1 MLRIVSPLFVELAGA
16 SLRVGERL
24 MFRNTHWRFR
34 RGEQWALVGPNG
46 SGKTLFAS
54 ALTGAVPIVGGE
66 SSLPTG
72 GVEHVSFEQQKSV
85 AGDAPAA
92 ARWFSIEEEAAPQV
106 DTLLS
111 QDSVEDINPFEVVAR
126 SRSAALAFA
135 QHERRVIRLLGI
147 GPLLRQPV
155 PSLSNGEMRKV
166 LLARALLRRPQLLIL
181 DDPFAGLDERFRR
194 HLRDILEKL
203 ISRRAVHVLLIA
215 THPDE
220 LPRSITHLLR
230 VDRCRVVEQGRF
242 TRRRGRESLTVTR
255 ASRPAPIPR
264 SGMRP
269 LPRLRRTR
277 SIAGM
282 LAEPELVRLSG
293 VTVRYGGRTILENIN
308 WVVRRGESWALLGP
322 NGSGKST
329 LLSLIIG
336 DNPQAYAN
344 DVRVFGRR
352 RGDGE
357 SVWTLK
363 RRIGWV
369 SPELHLHFPE
379 AQTCLEAV
387 LSGFDDATGCYHRPT
402 GRQRKIASRWLASFG
417 LTGCAERSFGSLSAG
432 LQRMTLLARALV
444 KGPDL
449 LVLDEPCQGLDA
461 AHRQRVI
468 RTVEALLR
476 HTTAIYVTHRRDEI
490 PARIKHVLR
499 LSVGAGQRPFPKRG

>member
-1 MLRIVSPLFVELAGA
+1 MARIVSPVFVELAGA
-16 SLRVGERL
+16 SLRVGDRL
-24 MFRNTHWRFR
+24 MFRNTHWTFR

-66 SSLPTG
+66 FSLPTG
-72 GVEHVSFEQQKSV
+72 AVEHVSFEQQKSV

-106 DTLLS
+106 DELLS

-126 SRSAALAFA
+126 SRAAARAFA
-135 QHERRVIRLLGI
+135 RHQRRVVRLLGI

-166 LLARALLRRPQLLIL
+166 LLARSLLRRPQLLIL

-194 HLRDILEKL
+194 HLKEILEKL
-203 ISRRAVHVLLIA
+203 MCRRSAHVLLIA

-220 LPRSITHLLR
+220 LPRGITHLLR
-230 VDRCRVVEQGRF
+230 VERCRVVEQGRF
-242 TRRRGRESLTVTR
+242 TRRRGRESLAAASETLALPPLPHPRTT
-255 ASRPAPIPR
+255 ASRAVGPAD
-264 SGMRP
+264 
-269 LPRLRRTR
+269 
-277 SIAGM
+277 
-282 LAEPELVRLSG
+282 PELVRLSG
-293 VTVRYGGRTILENIN
+293 VTVRYGGRTILENID

-322 NGSGKST
+322 NGSGKSA

-357 SVWTLK
+357 SVWALK

-379 AQTCLEAV
+379 TQTCLEAV
-387 LSGFDDATGCYHRPT
+387 LSGFDDAAGCYHRPT

-432 LQRMTLLARALV
+432 WQRMTLLARALV
-444 KGPDL
+444 KRPDL

-461 AHRQRVI
+461 AHRQRFI
-468 RTVEALLR
+468 RTVEVLLR

-490 PARIKHVLR
+490 PVGIKHVLR
-499 LSVGAGQRPFPKRG
+499 LFGHAGRRPLPRRQ

>member
-1 MLRIVSPLFVELAGA
+1 MAKTFSPPLVELAGA

-24 MFRNTHWRFR
+24 LFRNTHWVFR

-54 ALTGAVPIVGGE
+54 ALAGAVPVVGGE
-66 SSLPTG
+66 FRLPDG
-72 GVEHVSFEQQKSV
+72 AVEHMSFEQQKFI

-92 ARWFSIEEEAAPQV
+92 ARWFSIEEEAAPS
-106 DTLLS
+106 LREFLS
-111 QDSVEDINPFEVVAR
+111 QDRVEDINPFEVVRRPRAAAR
-126 SRSAALAFA
+126 AFA
-135 QHERRVIRLLGI
+135 QHQRRVVRLLGI
-147 GPLLRQPV
+147 APLLRQPL
-155 PSLSNGEMRKV
+155 PSVSNGEMRKV

-194 HLRDILEKL
+194 QLKETLEKL
-203 ISRRAVHVLLIA
+203 ITRRAVHLLLIA
-215 THPDE
+215 AHPDE
-220 LPRSITHLLR
+220 LPRGISHWLR

-242 TRRRGRESLTVTR
+242 TKRRGRESLT
-255 ASRPAPIPR
+255 AGHAPR
-264 SGMRP
+264 LQR
-269 LPRLRRTR
+269 LPRPRTTVSQTGRR
-277 SIAGM
+277 
-282 LAEPELVRLSG
+282 AEPELVRLTN
-293 VTVRYGGRTILENIN
+293 VTVRYGDRTILENID
-308 WVVRRGESWALLGP
+308 WVVHRGESWALLGP

-357 SVWTLK
+357 SVWALK

-379 AQTCLEAV
+379 AQTRLEAV
-387 LSGFDDATGCYHRPT
+387 LSGFDDATGCYRRAT
-402 GRQRKIASRWLASFG
+402 GRQRKIARRWLGSFG
-417 LTGCAERSFGSLSAG
+417 LAGCAGRSFGSLSAG

-444 KGPDL
+444 KRPDL

-461 AHRQRVI
+461 AHRVRFI
-468 RTVEALLR
+468 RTIEALLR
-476 HTTAIYVTHRRDEI
+476 QTTAIYVTHRLDEI
-490 PARIKHVLR
+490 PAGIDRVLQ
-499 LSVGAGQRPFPKRG
+499 LSGGTAQHSRPRR

>member
-1 MLRIVSPLFVELAGA
+1 
-16 SLRVGERL
+16 
-24 MFRNTHWRFR
+24 MFRNTHWEFR

-54 ALTGAVPIVGGE
+54 ALTGSVPVVGGE
-66 SSLPTG
+66 FIVPDG
-72 GVEHVSFEQQKSV
+72 AVAQVSFEQQKLI
-85 AGDAPAA
+85 AGEAPAA
-92 ARWFSIEEEAAPQV
+92 SRWFSMEEEAATSV
-106 DTLLS
+106 DEFLS
-111 QDSVEDINPFEVVAR
+111 QDSIEEINPFEVVER
-126 SRSAALAFA
+126 SRVAARRFA
-135 QHERRVIRLLGI
+135 QHQRRVVRLLGI
-147 GPLLRQPV
+147 APLLEQPL

-181 DDPFAGLDERFRR
+181 DDPFTGLDARFRR
-194 HLRDILEKL
+194 HLKEILEKL
-203 ISRRAVHVLLIA
+203 MARRVVHLLLIA

-220 LPRSITHLLR
+220 LPRGITHLLR
-230 VDRCRVVEQGRF
+230 VDRCRIVDQGRF
-242 TRRRGRESLTVTR
+242 SRRRGRESLSVMARPICLCALTHPRATMTR
-255 ASRPAPIPR
+255 RGAEAELI
-264 SGMRP
+264 
-269 LPRLRRTR
+269 RLRR
-277 SIAGM
+277 
-282 LAEPELVRLSG
+282 
-293 VTVRYGGRTILENIN
+293 VTVRYGGRTILENID
-308 WVVRRGESWALLGP
+308 WVVNRGESWAVLGP

-344 DVRVFGRR
+344 EVHVFGRR

-357 SVWTLK
+357 SIWALK

-402 GRQRKIASRWLASFG
+402 RRQRRIARQWLGGFG
-417 LTGCAERSFGSLSAG
+417 LGGYAQRSFGSLSAG

-461 AHRQRVI
+461 AHRERFI

-476 HTTAIYVTHRRDEI
+476 HTTVIYVTHRRDEI
-490 PARIKHVLR
+490 PAGIDRVLR
-499 LSVGAGQRPFPKRG
+499 LSGGAARHSVPRHRLKRSKLIE